1 MLSPLYRW
9 SSEAKKWRKSQAA
22 CQEPGLMTGLEPFV
36 TVPGQ
41 GGEGETIP
49 ALAGILERSV
59 DPTFNHNFP
68 EMLNL
73 HS

>member
-22 CQEPGLMTGLEPFV
+22 CQEPFV
-36 TVPGQ
+36 TVPSQ